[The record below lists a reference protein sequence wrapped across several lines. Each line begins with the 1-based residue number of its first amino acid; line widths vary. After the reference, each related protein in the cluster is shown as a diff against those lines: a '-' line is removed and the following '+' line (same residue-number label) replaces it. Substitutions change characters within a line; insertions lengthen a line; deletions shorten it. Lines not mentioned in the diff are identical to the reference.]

1 MVTKRFINQ
10 AGIFPFMTNAVQPTA
25 NQDLFGR
32 ILASIPTDGVLAWSY
47 SDGETPFMDFH
58 GGFQLVRERDALK
71 GLLPEFIPY
80 IESIEPQLV
89 LRMPM
94 WLRNHLIPTANG
106 VEDVILQACMQVDQS
121 AFDLAKNI
129 AGKGGYYDLSPE
141 SHGFE
146 RRGTVYYVLF
156 GPRGFEV
163 MAKPPHDKTFT
174 GRPSLTQV
182 VVVHEL
188 KSNSYSDFRSVN
200 CSRFPVKVQHF
211 ANDLDTLAT
220 KLGGG
225 KLGGNKDTFKPVQDY
240 LSHYA
245 AALRQTVKA

>member
-1 MVTKRFINQ
+1 
-10 AGIFPFMTNAVQPTA
+10 MTDAAQSTA
-25 NQDLFGR
+25 DQDLFGR
-32 ILASIPTDGVLAWSY
+32 ILASIPTDRVLAWSY
-47 SDGETPFMDFH
+47 SDRETPFMDFH

-71 GLLPEFIPY
+71 GLLPPLNPY
-80 IESIEPQLV
+80 SESIEPQLL

-94 WLRNHLIPTANG
+94 WLRNHLIPPANG
-106 VEDVILQACMQVDQS
+106 VEDVIRRACKQMDQS

-129 AGKGGYYDLSPE
+129 AGQGGYFNLSPE

-146 RRGTVYYVLF
+146 RSGTVYYVLF
-156 GPRGFEV
+156 GHRGFEV

-182 VVVHEL
+182 VVAHEL
-188 KSNSYSDFRSVN
+188 TSNSYSDFRSVN
-200 CSRFPVKVQHF
+200 CLRFPVEVQHF

-225 KLGGNKDTFKPVQDY
+225 TLGGNKETFKPVQDY